1 MWHAQWPMSV
11 FVSLPEL
18 PPCSPEVYAE
28 ALHDVIA
35 QQVSEAAAPSVG
47 PRALIGRLP
56 KVEKVEGG
64 GLYETMPP
72 TSAEDAEAGK
82 YFSGVVE
89 ACYLVAAADGMA
101 EMERAAVGHLIRC
114 ATGGGL
120 DEPDAIFDAY
130 GQLLERQGLEA
141 RLDAVADKLE
151 DFMAREEA
159 MGFAASIAVADRE
172 LARNEGVVLMA
183 LAKRFDYSQGEV
195 QAAVAQVAK
204 KLVAAIEA
212 KTSA

>member
-1 MWHAQWPMSV
+1 MLAREMSL

-18 PPCSPEVYAE
+18 PPCSSEVYVA

-35 QQVSEAAAPSVG
+35 RQVSEAAAPSVG

-56 KVEKVEGG
+56 KVEKLEDEG
-64 GLYETMPP
+64 LFETIPP

-82 YFSGVVE
+82 YFSAVVE

-101 EMERAAVGHLIRC
+101 QVERGAVAHLIKC

-120 DEPDAIFDAY
+120 DEPDSIFDAY
-130 GQLLERQGLEA
+130 SQLLERQGLEA

-172 LARNEGVVLMA
+172 LARTEGVVLMA

-195 QAAVAQVAK
+195 QAAVDQVAK
-204 KLVAAIEA
+204 MLVAAIEA
-212 KTSA
+212 QSSN